1 MGAFASALETI
12 NKCLSEAICSLAR
25 GRLDGESRTSG
36 LILAGNDILQTCKYY
51 PEVRYNIIIVLK
63 LCFKLKMCSQGV
75 CLFSFLSQS
84 SGRRASDGTR
94 NDTKRAGGN
103 TIDPQVG

>member
-25 GRLDGESRTSG
+25 GGLDGESRTSG
-36 LILAGNDILQTCKYY
+36 LILAGNDILQTYKYY
-51 PEVRYNIIIVLK
+51 PEVRYILLLIYN
-63 LCFKLKMCSQGV
+63 FASRD
-75 CLFSFLSQS
+75 LFFIFLSQS

-94 NDTKRAGGN
+94 NDTKRAGGD